1 MMTGSTQPEPAP
13 HGDEVPQDGPASTV
27 PESTPPPTSLNGGT
41 TSVWYF
47 VGATFLFAGP
57 LIFGFDDFGF
67 FRIITLIL
75 GAVVMVAG
83 FIVLR
88 RESGKRS

>member
-1 MMTGSTQPEPAP
+1 MTGSTQPEPAP
-13 HGDEVPQDGPASTV
+13 HGDETPQGPPAAPE
-27 PESTPPPTSLNGGT
+27 PESTSPSTSTTGGT

-57 LIFGFDDFGF
+57 LLFGFDDFGF
-67 FRIITLIL
+67 FRIITLVL
-75 GAVVMVAG
+75 GAVLMVVG
-83 FIVLR
+83 FVVLR